1 MLYQIKDGTV
11 SAGGQ
16 TILSHV
22 DFYIKEKEKIA
33 VVGKNGAGKTTLLRL
48 LAGELTPD
56 RDDSRGSYGRSN
68 DMVTGAATAGSDL
81 DGTAKRTQRAKKKKP
96 SGNPETG
103 ITMSR
108 NITIDMLRQADKSNQ
123 DLTIEQIL
131 LESCPDKD
139 TFSKERF
146 DYEME
151 YDRLFTGFGFE
162 KSDKTRLFRSF
173 SGGEQT
179 KISLIKLLLKK
190 PDLLLLDEPTNHLD
204 MKTVEWLEDYLI
216 NYPKAVV
223 MVSHDRAFL
232 DAVATGVY
240 ELENGSI
247 CTDMPATT
255 RSTGSRSLKICRY
268 SAKPTSASRRRLRT
282 IMSLSTNSSIS
293 LRKLRLHARERP
305 CWHA

>member
-48 LAGELTPD
+48 LAGELQLD
-56 RDDSRGSYGRSN
+56 RDDRRCMDTINSGEQGNDIARKNVKSGKRKNTNSALGIVTSRY
-68 DMVTGAATAGSDL
+68 
-81 DGTAKRTQRAKKKKP
+81 
-96 SGNPETG
+96 
-103 ITMSR
+103 
-108 NITIDMLRQADKSNQ
+108 ITIGILRQVDSSNQ
-123 DLTIEQIL
+123 DKTIEEIL

-139 TFSKERF
+139 TYSKGRF

-151 YDRLFTGFGFE
+151 YDRLFTGFGFDKEE
-162 KSDKTRLFRSF
+162 KSRTLGSF

-179 KISLIKLLLKK
+179 KISLIKLLLEK

-240 ELENGSI
+240 ELENGALHRYAGNYTQYRQQKLKNLQIQRKAYERQQAEIAHNNELIDKFKHKPKKSCV
-247 CTDMPATT
+247 CTLTQDHAGTHE
-255 RSTGSRSLKICRY
+255 
-268 SAKPTSASRRRLRT
+268 AD
-282 IMSLSTNSSIS
+282 
-293 LRKLRLHARERP
+293 RKAG
-305 CWHA
+305 